1 MANANGKDHGS
12 HDVGKGSGR
21 EHEASSWDEWSEQES
36 EDFTDVATLRVLE
49 DLEAVAE
56 WMLTCGYGTF
66 RPFHVPFADDAPDG
80 IGQAIRRLNAFTFR
94 DFCPDALPMDQVM
107 AQLDADGFEDSP
119 SGDVEPGTL
128 SEAVM
133 VVADSLLDRDRDVFE
148 RRLGVEE
155 PDTLRAIGADWNISG
170 ERVRQIEHDL
180 RARLAG
186 AFERFHVE
194 EKLKDLAPEGVPYMP
209 LDMMGE
215 RMPELLETVTGLDVP
230 LHVVIDN
237 YYGKGFSMQIADGW
251 VGMPNLKSARNWW
264 RAVLQRRATPYGAVP
279 VGLMDRYDLKDKD
292 GQPTGAVRRW
302 SRHCGVREYQ
312 GHYLTHSDPSRMAVA
327 ILSIEGH
334 PMSIE
339 ELREHPGR
347 RRHQRPG
354 NQPAPATRPGT
365 CQRTGLGPQ
374 GMDIPADLPGHHGQP
389 GKTRRPRRHGRC
401 ANRRPRQNAKGHRGL
416 QARRQ
421 PAGRSRAARHRRGRR
436 QVPRHARPA
445 WQPVALRRTRTAT
458 LDGPSQ
464 AHGRTLPLQARR
476 RQDHPRQPRM
486 VEQRPLG
493 KWPLTPIRRGTG
505 NLWQH
510 CHGPVTPRHKASGT
524 WSCVQAWRTGTWQPS
539 DDSIISIQNRRKDHF
554 GMPCR
559 CRRTGRVKHIHA
571 VLI

>member
-339 ELREHPGR
+339 ELAASIQVGGDINDLETNLRLQPGLVR
-347 RRHQRPG
+347 VNAQDWALKEWISQPTCQGTTDSPEKPDAPAGMADARTVGHGKTPRDTAASRPDG
-354 NQPAPATRPGT
+354 NQPDDPVLRAIVEAGVKYRDM
-365 CQRTGLGPQ
+365 R
-374 GMDIPADLPGHHGQP
+374 D
-389 GKTRRPRRHGRC
+389 RHGSLWLFGG
-401 ANRRPRQNAKGHRGL
+401 PEL
-416 QARRQ
+416 QPLTDRLKRMGARFHYK
-421 PAGRSRAARHRRGRR
+421 P
-436 QVPRHARPA
+436 
-445 WQPVALRRTRTAT
+445 
-458 LDGPSQ
+458 DG
-464 AHGRTLPLQARR
+464 GRTTQGSPGWWSN
-476 RQDHPRQPRM
+476 DHW
-486 VEQRPLG
+486 E
-493 KWPLTPIRRGTG
+493 
-505 NLWQH
+505 N
-510 CHGPVTPRHKASGT
+510 
-524 WSCVQAWRTGTWQPS
+524 
-539 DDSIISIQNRRKDHF
+539 
-554 GMPCR
+554 
-559 CRRTGRVKHIHA
+559 GR
-571 VLI
+571 